1 MTEKSILFHHN
12 NDEKYIQIKNYKYD
26 LIFNITIQIE
36 MEFKY
41 IFNDTF
47 NYKLISERQDI
58 DILVKP

>member
-1 MTEKSILFHHN
+1 MVKNIL
-12 NDEKYIQIKNYKYD
+12 QIKNYKYD

-47 NYKLISERQDI
+47 NYKLISERQDN